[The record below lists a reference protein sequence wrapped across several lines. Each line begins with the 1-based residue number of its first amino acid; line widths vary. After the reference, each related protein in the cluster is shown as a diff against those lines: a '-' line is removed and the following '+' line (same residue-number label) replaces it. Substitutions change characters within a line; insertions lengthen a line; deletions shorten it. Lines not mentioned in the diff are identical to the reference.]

1 MGNTGGIVRYRR
13 DSNLTAELTVLAETL
28 GMDHVRV
35 RSSIYGKALM
45 LRGQSNL
52 PLDQLTVT
60 LMKGVDDYL
69 AACALL
75 GQRPSLDEVIEEAAQ
90 SICGSAKLPD

>member
-13 DSNLTAELTVLAETL
+13 GSDLTAELTVLAETL
-28 GMDHVRV
+28 GMDQVRV

-60 LMKGVDDYL
+60 LMKRVADYL
-69 AACALL
+69 EACALR
-75 GQRPSLDEVIEEAAQ
+75 GQRPLLDEVIEEAAQ

>member
-1 MGNTGGIVRYRR
+1 MGNTGGIVRYRS

-60 LMKGVDDYL
+60 LMKGVADYL
-69 AACALL
+69 AACVLR
-75 GQRPSLDEVIEEAAQ
+75 GQCSSLDEVIEEAAQ

>member
-13 DSNLTAELTVLAETL
+13 DSNPTAELTVLAKTL

-60 LMKGVDDYL
+60 LMKGVADYL
-69 AACALL
+69 AACALR